1 MSQGAERRSRAI
13 SLELLAQIAVGSTAT
28 VDLCRARDLE
38 HGGRLLAVKRVLPEL
53 VDDPGVTTR
62 FLDEVWMTASL
73 QHPNVVGVVGWG
85 TDTQG
90 DYLAVELVQ
99 GVSLARL
106 MKTVFDTGEEF
117 TERTAV
123 YIGACLCRGL
133 IAAHELHTPEGEHL
147 HLVHR
152 DLSPT
157 NVLLGFNGDIKIA
170 DFGLAKAK
178 QRLTTTTVGLP
189 KRAVVAPEEVRG
201 KTVDQRADLFALGVL
216 LFELLAGR
224 RPWSGTSEVDTL
236 KKLVREPAPDL
247 MELRPKMDRKLAAVI
262 ARCLEKDPKN
272 RFQAARE
279 VGAEFDA
286 WLYTH
291 GYQENNP
298 ETLARFVRRNA
309 MKQMRWFERA
319 VEGKP
324 EPQPEPKTRND
335 APSYDS
341 GESRRSRR
349 KEPDRGAATA
359 VAFRASRTEDSSVS
373 HSGAQG
379 AMGESPAVGE
389 DSPPSSDASYSS
401 PQPGPVGPGPAPAS
415 ARSPVRGAAPV
426 QGASGEENGRGP
438 EDPDTDWD
446 SPTVVGKRT
455 DTAAAVKEAL
465 HRRSENRGA
474 SVSPNAAGQPHPAA
488 TPSQVST
495 DTELMRRDTA
505 LDMVAVSDDMARS
518 SLPKAPGLLS
528 DPESEDDYAP
538 TLAIRKDQL
547 PWLQKGLTPPAS
559 PEGPPPLPAHR
570 ARSSR
575 PSAPPPPR
583 AAARRRQQSAGP
595 LLPGASPSPE
605 SGPTDTTLEDL
616 LTQSE
621 RLRARAARRKEDAAE
636 ARAVAQRAAEAAAA
650 TERVAAVAEEAAFMA
665 IEAVRLAEQN
675 DLQKAAEVSEQAVA
689 LATGAAGPKGESNE

>member
-1 MSQGAERRSRAI
+1 
-13 SLELLAQIAVGSTAT
+13 
-28 VDLCRARDLE
+28 
-38 HGGRLLAVKRVLPEL
+38 LLAVKRVLPEL

-85 TDTQG
+85 TDSQG

-117 TERTAV
+117 SERMAV
-123 YIGACLCRGL
+123 YIGSCLCHGL
-133 IAAHELHTPEGEHL
+133 IVAHELHTPEGEHL

-201 KTVDQRADLFALGVL
+201 KTVDQRADLFALGIL

-247 MELRPKMDRKLAAVI
+247 MELRPKMDRKLAAVV
-262 ARCLEKDPKN
+262 AHCLEKDPKM
-272 RFQAARE
+272 RFQTAQE
-279 VGAEFDA
+279 VSAEFDA

-324 EPQPEPKTRND
+324 EPQPEPKTRNE
-335 APSYDS
+335 APSFDS
-341 GESRRSRR
+341 IEPRRGRR
-349 KEPDRGAATA
+349 NAPDRGAATA
-359 VAFRASRTEDSSVS
+359 VAFRANREDSSVS
-373 HSGAQG
+373 HSGSHVAPPSSTSEPS
-379 AMGESPAVGE
+379 AMREDAPAATGPVRPPEPNAPAPAAPAVGPVE
-389 DSPPSSDASYSS
+389 HDTDAN
-401 PQPGPVGPGPAPAS
+401 PA
-415 ARSPVRGAAPV
+415 
-426 QGASGEENGRGP
+426 RGP

-446 SPTVVGKRT
+446 SPTVVGKRS
-455 DTAAAVKEAL
+455 DTAAAVKQAI
-465 HRRSENRGA
+465 HRRSDRA
-474 SVSPNAAGQPHPAA
+474 ARARQSPAGGPQQPSA

-495 DTELMRRDTA
+495 DTELMRRDTT
-505 LDMVAVSDDMARS
+505 LDMVAVRDDMDRS
-518 SLPKAPGLLS
+518 SLPKAPELMS

-538 TLAIRKDQL
+538 TIAIRKNQL
-547 PWLQKGLTPPAS
+547 PWLQKGAAPPAS
-559 PEGPPPLPAHR
+559 PEPPPASPEPPPASPQHSGGAEPAAGAGPGVPPPLPAHR
-570 ARSSR
+570 RRSGR
-575 PSAPPPPR
+575 PAAPPQQRAALSSAPRGPQPAGPIR
-583 AAARRRQQSAGP
+583 AAASPTAEAGT
-595 LLPGASPSPE
+595 GS
-605 SGPTDTTLEDL
+605 TTLEDL

-636 ARAVAQRAAEAAAA
+636 ARVAAQHAAEAAADI
-650 TERVAAVAEEAAFMA
+650 ERVAAVAEEAALMA
-665 IEAVRLAEQN
+665 VAAVRLAEQN
-675 DLQKAAEVSEQAVA
+675 ELQKAAEVSDRAAA
-689 LATGAAGPKGESNE
+689 LATGATGPKGDPKK